1 MNKKTLFQLVLI
13 FFLILIV
20 FLFYKIFFVTKPQI
34 QETKIESEI
43 TDLNKELGSNIIENL
58 KYSSEDIFGNIY
70 TIQAKSAEIASKDEQ
85 VIKLIEVEATIDSE
99 NQETIYIYSNYAD
112 YNRINNNTVFSE
124 KVKIEY
130 DRHLIN
136 SDVIVLDFKKNLI
149 EILENVHYM
158 SLNTEI
164 FADKIEIDIISK
176 KLKLSMNNKSKEILV
191 KGKY

>member
-85 VIKLIEVEATIDSE
+85 VIKLIEVESTIDSE

>member
-20 FLFYKIFFVTKPQI
+20 FLFFKIFFVTKPQI

-85 VIKLIEVEATIDSE
+85 VIKLIEVESTIDSE